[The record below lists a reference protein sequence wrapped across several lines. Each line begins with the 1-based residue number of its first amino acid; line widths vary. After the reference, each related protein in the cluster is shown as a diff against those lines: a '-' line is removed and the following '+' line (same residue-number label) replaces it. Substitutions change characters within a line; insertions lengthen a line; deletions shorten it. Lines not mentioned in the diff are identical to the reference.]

1 MELLVA
7 GVVAVVVTLMATEMR
22 GMRQTAVAVQDLYMT
37 EIILPTLPVVEYWVV
52 VQDHPI
58 KTIGII

>member
-1 MELLVA
+1 MELR
-7 GVVAVVVTLMATEMR
+7 GAVVVEHVVTGMATELR
-22 GMRQTAVAVQDLYMT
+22 GMRQTAVAGQGLYMT
-37 EIILPTLPVVEYWVV
+37 EIILPTLQVMECWVV